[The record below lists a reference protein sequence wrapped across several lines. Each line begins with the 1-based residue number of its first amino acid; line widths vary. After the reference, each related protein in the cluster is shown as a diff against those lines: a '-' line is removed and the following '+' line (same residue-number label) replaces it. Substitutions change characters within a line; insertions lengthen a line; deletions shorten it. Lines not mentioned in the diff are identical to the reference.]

1 MHLYLFHGKQCGAGK
16 KVYNNFILL
25 LMKIIIKV
33 TVPLMLINHVLT
45 MKLRIY
51 VVANLVTLTNAA
63 ISMTAVILMTTVR
76 LMM

>member
-1 MHLYLFHGKQCGAGK
+1 MHLYLFHGKHWK

-51 VVANLVTLTNAA
+51 VVVNLVTLTK
-63 ISMTAVILMTTVR
+63 SR
-76 LMM
+76 

>member
-1 MHLYLFHGKQCGAGK
+1 MALEK
-16 KVYNNFILL
+16 KYNFILL

-33 TVPLMLINHVLT
+33 TVPLMLVNHVLT

-51 VVANLVTLTNAA
+51 VVANLVTLTKAA
-63 ISMTAVILMTTVR
+63 ISMTAMIVMTTVG